1 MQTARTIALLAFLA
15 LATSLASAAERVS
28 QTRAGARVYAYDAP
42 TDQAEVFGTLRRLV
56 AEDARSGTHR
66 QIYVVTGT
74 HGRSDGTVT
83 GDCAEI
89 RFKAEDLDSARI
101 TRTHIHIRDYHLTAP
116 NRWRELNERG
126 INSVIV
132 LAWCYSHQWTRNPG
146 PGGNDGKL
154 TMR

>member
-1 MQTARTIALLAFLA
+1 MQTARTIALFACLA
-15 LATSLASAAERVS
+15 LAASLASAAERASRTV
-28 QTRAGARVYAYDAP
+28 AGASVYAYDAP
-42 TDQAEVFGTLRRLV
+42 TDQAEVFRTLRRLV
-56 AEDARSGTHR
+56 AEDANAGTHR

-74 HGRSDGTVT
+74 HGNPDGTVT

-101 TRTHIHIRDYHLTAP
+101 TRSHIHIRDYHLTAP
-116 NRWRELNERG
+116 NRWRELDERG
-126 INSVIV
+126 PNAVIV

-146 PGGNDGKL
+146 PDGNDGKL